1 MKNDSVTSIMV
12 GIIIKILLT
21 VILVLVLIFAGRRAY
36 GFGYRVFAQ
45 ETMSSPPGKKVAVTI
60 TENMSIGEI
69 AELLEMREL
78 IQDDK
83 VFRVQYLLSEYR
95 GEIVPGSYVLNTYQT
110 ADEMLAVISRQEEKE
125 SETE

>member
-45 ETMSSPPGKKVAVTI
+45 ETMSSPPRKKVAVTI

-78 IQDDK
+78 IQDNK

-95 GEIVPGSYVLNTYQT
+95 GEIVPGSYVLNTSQT

-125 SETE
+125 SGTE

>member
-1 MKNDSVTSIMV
+1 
-12 GIIIKILLT
+12 
-21 VILVLVLIFAGRRAY
+21 
-36 GFGYRVFAQ
+36 
-45 ETMSSPPGKKVAVTI
+45 MSSPPGKKVAVTI

-95 GEIVPGSYVLNTYQT
+95 GEIVPGSYVLNTSQT